1 MALFADLQAIDD
13 QVRRLKARPKHATSI
28 LPDLMRL
35 TSEHE
40 NTLRMLQAGLLPLLL
55 KIVVEG
61 EDAANAEA
69 IRSLRCITSALAV
82 RAYDNH
88 DVKAAQQLLI
98 TALERHKGCE
108 VLVHQ
113 AMAQPWNLRAA
124 DTTATLANIAQ
135 WSEGGSELVAKCSP
149 LLLENMEALLE
160 FDPTAGGHDG
170 GSAVKLFRWFVKHE
184 ERHLHGQNA
193 QLLSRCYTRPSL
205 VERILSSD
213 LCHPARAANAA
224 AALKSPWDMPS
235 AALERVLGSGA
246 GEAAGKL
253 PFTMRLLS
261 LPARASSPSSKARLA
276 SQAQRILVSNISYID
291 FEEGF
296 GRTRAGP
303 GVDSIF
309 ALYHLL
315 TLDEWAPPGQAE
327 TNGSGAA
334 EALAALP
341 DELLSHA
348 RDPLLHL
355 CTHLRSSPYQVMH
368 QFWGGSR
375 TRTRSE
381 VVALL
386 ERAISLAT
394 LLKVPES
401 AISLSKS
408 QLSSLRAELARSM
421 AEAAAAAAAELRA
434 EAERQAIRDELG
446 IEVATPCE
454 FLWCGL
460 LHGTSLL
467 ASYSH

>member
-1 MALFADLQAIDD
+1 
-13 QVRRLKARPKHATSI
+13 
-28 LPDLMRL
+28 MRL

-205 VERILSSD
+205 VERIPSSD

-261 LPARASSPSSKARLA
+261 LACARRRRRQRQGSPARPSAFSSQTS
-276 SQAQRILVSNISYID
+276 
-291 FEEGF
+291 
-296 GRTRAGP
+296 RT
-303 GVDSIF
+303 S
-309 ALYHLL
+309 
-315 TLDEWAPPGQAE
+315 TLRK
-327 TNGSGAA
+327 
-334 EALAALP
+334 ALAA
-341 DELLSHA
+341 HA
-348 RDPLLHL
+348 RGLASIASLPSIT
-355 CTHLRSSPYQVMH
+355 CSP
-368 QFWGGSR
+368 GR
-375 TRTRSE
+375 
-381 VVALL
+381 VAL
-386 ERAISLAT
+386 RARPRRTEA
-394 LLKVPES
+394 V
-401 AISLSKS
+401 
-408 QLSSLRAELARSM
+408 LRR
-421 AEAAAAAAAELRA
+421 R
-434 EAERQAIRDELG
+434 
-446 IEVATPCE
+446 
-454 FLWCGL
+454 
-460 LHGTSLL
+460 
-467 ASYSH
+467 